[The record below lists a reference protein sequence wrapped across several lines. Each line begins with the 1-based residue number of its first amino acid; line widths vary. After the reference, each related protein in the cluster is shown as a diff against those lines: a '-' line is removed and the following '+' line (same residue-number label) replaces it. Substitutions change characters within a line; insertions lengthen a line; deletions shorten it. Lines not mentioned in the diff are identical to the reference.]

1 LGVTAKREWMAVA
14 FRLMTFFIIIFFPF
28 LVCGTDFVDLMNA
41 YFNVITYT
49 DLSSFW
55 FFLFNYHYQP
65 VADGLHQFTLHAY
78 SAYFLFFDCRA
89 VWKGCFFSFSSVVG

>member
-1 LGVTAKREWMAVA
+1 LKRPTKILGVTAKREWMAVA

-55 FFLFNYHYQP
+55 FFLFNYHNQP

-78 SAYFLFFDCRA
+78 GACLSLFRL
-89 VWKGCFFSFSSVVG
+89 